1 MVDRMVVDGYKD
13 VGYEYVNV
21 DDCWMVKERGFDG
34 KLQVDFKR
42 FFSGMKVLG
51 DYVSLVVDLFIFLF
65 LIQFG
70 FFKNKVLN

>member
-1 MVDRMVVDGYKD
+1 MVVDGYKD

-51 DYVSLVVDLFIFLF
+51 DYVS
-65 LIQFG
+65 
-70 FFKNKVLN
+70 